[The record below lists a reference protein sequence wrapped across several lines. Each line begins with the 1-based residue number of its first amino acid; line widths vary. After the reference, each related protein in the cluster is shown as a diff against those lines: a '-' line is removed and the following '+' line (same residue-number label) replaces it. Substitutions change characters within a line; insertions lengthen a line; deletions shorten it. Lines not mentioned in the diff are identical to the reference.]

1 MYVEF
6 EFKTS
11 EEMKNII
18 EENKGMYLI
27 SIKYL
32 LDNKNVICFSTVPTI
47 EQHIIEQ
54 SNRISILEEENSK
67 LLLDNAKKE
76 IEINNTNKNIANV
89 TLEIAKIKIEGA
101 V

>member
-1 MYVEF
+1 MYIEF

-11 EEMKNII
+11 EEMQSII
-18 EENKGMYLI
+18 DSNTDKYLI

-32 LDNKNVICFSTVPTI
+32 LGNKNIICFSTVPTM
-47 EQHIIEQ
+47 EQQLTEQ
-54 SNRISILEEENSK
+54 AEKIAILEEQNSK

-89 TLEIAKIKIEGA
+89 TLEVAKLKIEGGM
-101 V
+101 